1 MPMTI
6 RFLVPQKQK
15 RVLVLLTIVANFVVG
30 CGGGGGGGGSSTAA
44 STTPP
49 ASTPSGTRAQLSF
62 EDLTTGTSTAPVD
75 DAAFGMPA
83 GASLPTHTFSGT
95 LELFGETTS
104 TGFQAIKD
112 DYYYNSLP
120 GWRYLPKF
128 RYQFVQ
134 SGNDLIPTAQGLLIT
149 GNQHWNIIIGPGRI
163 WNQSGDMGMD
173 RASFPFALVE
183 RNANCAHNGVM
194 AFLFDGTKVSKVRY
208 QVTQEICPYYKANM
222 WGSLTAA
229 YTPESIANA
238 QAIKAA
244 HAAELAE
251 RLPTKPLS
259 ALATDYPNSGIDLA
273 NLGAL
278 YDPSERTAYGLLIN
292 GTNYVSTCATRF
304 GNYPY
309 CQDMRLTAFSATKSA
324 FASVALMLLGQKYGK
339 SVYDLKIKDYVPE
352 TRTSAGN
359 WDSVTFNNTLDLAT
373 GNYYDAGYMIDDT
386 LMTPFFIAESYA
398 DRMSAALAIPAK
410 QAPGKLWVYQ
420 TAADFILAR
429 AMNNYLVQQ
438 QGSGADIF
446 NMVRDEVYEP
456 IHLSAGAMTTLRTDN
471 SPTGTPLGG
480 YGLFWTLDD
489 TAKIAMLLN
498 NQHGAIGNNQVL
510 NADML
515 ADSLQQNPLDR
526 GVLTTGYPTFSYNN
540 GFWAKQMT
548 PAEFPQ
554 FSCAFWV
561 PFMSGRGGVTIAMMP
576 NGSTYYS
583 YSDNEDYIWYSAAY
597 ESNKLKRMCQ

>member
-1 MPMTI
+1 MPITV
-6 RFLVPQKQK
+6 RFLV
-15 RVLVLLTIVANFVVG
+15 LLSIIAHLMAG
-30 CGGGGGGGGSSTAA
+30 CGGGGGGGATASVA
-44 STTPP
+44 SAAPP
-49 ASTPSGTRAQLSF
+49 ASTPAKTQMQLTY

-83 GASLPTHTFSGT
+83 GAALPAHSFSGT

-104 TGFQAIKD
+104 NGFQPLKD
-112 DYYYNSLP
+112 DYLYNVAQ
-120 GWRYLPKF
+120 GWQHLPKF

-134 SGNDLIPTAQGLLIT
+134 SGNYLIPVAQGLLIT
-149 GNQHWNIIIGPGRI
+149 GSPYWNIIIGPGRI
-163 WNQSGDMGMD
+163 WNQAGDRGMD
-173 RASFPFALVE
+173 RASFPFALAE

-194 AFLFDGTKVSKVRY
+194 TFLFDGTTVSKVRY
-208 QVTQEICPYYKANM
+208 QVTQEICPYYKANL
-222 WGSLTAA
+222 WGALTAT
-229 YTPESIANA
+229 YTPETIANVE
-238 QAIKAA
+238 AIKAE
-244 HAAELAE
+244 HAAELAN

-259 ALATDYPNSGIDLA
+259 ALATDYPDSGIDLA

-292 GTNYVSTCATRF
+292 GTNYVSACATRF

-309 CQDMRLTAFSATKSA
+309 CEDMRQTAFSATKSA
-324 FASVALMLLGQKYGK
+324 FASVALMVLGQKYGK
-339 SVYDLKIKDYVPE
+339 SVYELKIKDYVPE
-352 TRTSAGN
+352 TSAGLGN

-373 GNYYDAGYMIDDT
+373 GNYFDSGYMIDDT
-386 LMTPFFIAESYA
+386 RMTRFFVAESYA

-420 TAADFILAR
+420 TAADFILSR
-429 AMNNYLVQQ
+429 AMNNYLIQQ

-446 NMVRDEVYEP
+446 NMVRDEVYKP
-456 IHLSAGAMTTLRTDN
+456 IHLSAGALTTLRTDN
-471 SPTGTPLGG
+471 SPTGIPLAG

-498 NQHGAIGNNQVL
+498 NQHGVIGNKQVL

-515 ADSLQQNPLDR
+515 ADSMQQNPLDR
-526 GVLTTGYPTFSYNN
+526 GVLTTGYPVFSYNN

-554 FSCAFWV
+554 FSCSFWV

-576 NGSTYYS
+576 NGATYYS
-583 YSDNEDYIWYSAAY
+583 FSDNEDYIWYSAAY
-597 ESNKLKRMCQ
+597 ESNKLKRICL